1 MGDVVR
7 VQINIPKLLM
17 SPKNLVNFILSKLG
31 EMDYTPFLSD
41 YKYQKGKT
49 PEEITQVQFKIK
61 ASKEIDD
68 YTKFLVEIE
77 LTTDK
82 AKILKDG
89 STKISGES
97 KLVFQSTALTDYDER
112 WKGNPWLFFLKKIY
126 DKYFYNNKLIQLE
139 DKAEE
144 ELYIVIDSVKEL
156 LKVK

>member
-7 VQINIPKLLM
+7 VQINIPKLVM
-17 SPKNLVNFILSKLG
+17 SPQNLVNFIISKFG

-61 ASKEIDD
+61 ASKDIDD
-68 YTKFLVEIE
+68 YTKFLAEIE

-89 STKISGES
+89 KTKISGES
-97 KLVFQSTALTDYDER
+97 KLVFQSTAITDYDNR

-144 ELYIVIDSVKEL
+144 ELYLVIDSVKEL

>member
-1 MGDVVR
+1 
-7 VQINIPKLLM
+7 
-17 SPKNLVNFILSKLG
+17 
-31 EMDYTPFLSD
+31 
-41 YKYQKGKT
+41 
-49 PEEITQVQFKIK
+49 
-61 ASKEIDD
+61 
-68 YTKFLVEIE
+68 VEIE

-89 STKISGES
+89 ATKILGES
-97 KLVFQSTALTDYDER
+97 KLVFQSTAITDYDER